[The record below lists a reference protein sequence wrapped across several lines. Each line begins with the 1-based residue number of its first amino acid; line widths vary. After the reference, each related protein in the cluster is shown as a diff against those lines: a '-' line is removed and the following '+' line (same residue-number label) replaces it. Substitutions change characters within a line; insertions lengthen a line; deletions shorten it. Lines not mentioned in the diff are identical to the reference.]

1 LETNQP
7 AGNAVSAGAES
18 VSASAV
24 VHLLTLLVVAA
35 GSWLAKPRWWP
46 WLLLQAEDKESTA
59 WEDDGIFESSRRW
72 LGDLADGAEERKQP
86 WYDGRIGA
94 NMVVIF
100 YFSEQGKVSFQ
111 IDCGMAG

>member
-1 LETNQP
+1 
-7 AGNAVSAGAES
+7 V
-18 VSASAV
+18 
-24 VHLLTLLVVAA
+24 
-35 GSWLAKPRWWP
+35 
-46 WLLLQAEDKESTA
+46 STA